1 MNLLELTLQGGVLIG
16 AILLLRLLG
25 RYRLPGWTFRILWGV
40 ALARLLIPVA
50 LPFPW
55 NVYAGLERLLSQE
68 AAQPL
73 PSESGAL
80 VQAFPVPPA
89 SDLPGRDMPSAP
101 QEPAWSGTAQTAP
114 MEIPWP
120 AILWL
125 AGAVLL
131 AVAFVVSYR
140 RSVAVFRTALPLT
153 HPAVNQWRRQIPALR
168 GVPIRRCDRIRS
180 PLTYGLIRPVI
191 LLPKGVD
198 CDQEE
203 VGYILLHEGTHIR
216 HRDAWW
222 KLLFA
227 AALCVHWFNPL
238 VWCMY
243 VCAGRDLERC
253 CDEAVVRAC
262 GLEARSAYA
271 LTLLKWEERRSGLLP
286 LCSPF
291 SNKIMKERV
300 ISIMKL
306 KKQSAA
312 AIALALVLVT
322 GTTVAFATSPAP
334 EMAGKASVSQETQ
347 NQTPDTASPD
357 AAKPNT
363 IIAAAGVKPEL
374 DSPKTAVNAPAPI
387 QIDEATETV
396 SEAEKPQESGE
407 TQVPEVQKSE
417 AQFSA
422 QEEYFTSRWNIPE
435 GELPQWYEF
444 PIANLEEGEAL
455 AAYLQQTKGLKE
467 GDVQYNT
474 RFSDGQMTLEISY
487 AQTRKEAQFLVD
499 CPNGEYPKNSKGETY
514 GSRVYREYV
523 GHLPDLIA
531 AVATDTGASGYVESN
546 FMNGYLG
553 YPYVINGV
561 PDDIDKY
568 MEWRKNQPAELKF
581 PVYDAEHEQILGYF
595 YQTNEDS
602 YEYVHTP
609 EEIEEEVQ
617 MVTDMMTKNGFSQQ
631 EIDEYIQQ
639 LRERY
644 AQ

>member
-25 RYRLPGWTFRILWGV
+25 RYRLPGWTFRVLWGI

-55 NVYAGLERLLSQE
+55 NIYAGLERLLSPE
-68 AAQPL
+68 AAQPI

-80 VQAFPVPPA
+80 VQALPVPPA

-101 QEPAWSGTAQTAP
+101 QEPAWSGAAQTAP

-153 HPAVNQWRRQIPALR
+153 HPAINRWRQCYPVLR

-203 VGYILLHEGTHIR
+203 VGYILLHEGTHIK
-216 HRDAWW
+216 HGDAWW
-222 KLLFA
+222 KLFLA

-243 VCAGRDLERC
+243 VWANRDLERY
-253 CDEAVVRAC
+253 CDESVVRRC
-262 GLEARSAYA
+262 GLEARSEYA

-286 LCSPF
+286 LCSNLGTP
-291 SNKIMKERV
+291 ILKERV
-300 ISIMKL
+300 IFIMKL

>member
-25 RYRLPGWTFRILWGV
+25 RYRLPGWTFRVLWGI

-68 AAQPL
+68 AAQPI

-80 VQAFPVPPA
+80 VQAFPVPPV

-101 QEPAWSGTAQTAP
+101 QEPAWSGAAQTAP

-153 HPAVNQWRRQIPALR
+153 HPAINRWRQCYPVLR

-180 PLTYGLIRPVI
+180 PLTYGLVRPVI
-191 LLPKGVD
+191 LLPKGMD

-203 VGYILLHEGTHIR
+203 VGYILLHEGTHIK

-222 KLLFA
+222 KLFLA

-243 VCAGRDLERC
+243 VWANRDLERC
-253 CDEAVVRAC
+253 CDESVVRRC
-262 GLEARSAYA
+262 GLEARSEYA

-286 LCSPF
+286 LCSNLGTP
-291 SNKIMKERV
+291 ILKERV
-300 ISIMKL
+300 IFIMKL

-312 AIALALVLVT
+312 ALALAAVLVL

>member
-55 NVYAGLERLLSQE
+55 NIYAGLERLLSQE
-68 AAQPL
+68 AAQPI

-80 VQAFPVPPA
+80 VQALPVPPV

-101 QEPAWSGTAQTAP
+101 QEPAWSGAAQTAP

-153 HPAVNQWRRQIPALR
+153 HPAINRWRQCYPVLR
-168 GVPIRRCDRIRS
+168 GVPIHRCDRIRS
-180 PLTYGLIRPVI
+180 PLTYGLVRPVI
-191 LLPKGVD
+191 LLPKGLD

-203 VGYILLHEGTHIR
+203 VGYILLHEGTHIK

-222 KLLFA
+222 KLFLA
-227 AALCVHWFNPL
+227 AALCIHWFNPL

-243 VCAGRDLERC
+243 VWANRDLERC
-253 CDEAVVRAC
+253 CDESVVRRC
-262 GLEARSAYA
+262 GLEARSEYA
-271 LTLLKWEERRSGLLP
+271 LTLLKWEARRGGLLP
-286 LCSPF
+286 LCSNFGTP
-291 SNKIMKERV
+291 ILKERV
-300 ISIMKL
+300 VFIMKL

-568 MEWRKNQPAELKF
+568 TEWRKNQPAELKF

>member
-40 ALARLLIPVA
+40 ALVRLLVPLA

-55 NVYAGLERLLSQE
+55 NVYAGLERLLSPE
-68 AAQPL
+68 AAQPI

-80 VQAFPVPPA
+80 VQALPVPPA

-101 QEPAWSGTAQTAP
+101 QEPAWSGAAQTAP

-153 HPAVNQWRRQIPALR
+153 HPAINRWRQCYPVLR

-180 PLTYGLIRPVI
+180 PLTYGLVRPVI

-203 VGYILLHEGTHIR
+203 VGYILLHEGTHIK
-216 HRDAWW
+216 HGDAWW
-222 KLLFA
+222 KLFLA

-243 VCAGRDLERC
+243 VWANRDLERY
-253 CDEAVVRAC
+253 CDESVVRRC
-262 GLEARSAYA
+262 GLEARSEYA

-286 LCSPF
+286 LCSNFGTP
-291 SNKIMKERV
+291 ILKERV
-300 ISIMKL
+300 VFIMKL

>member
-25 RYRLPGWTFRILWGV
+25 RYRLPGWTFRVLWGV
-40 ALARLLIPVA
+40 ALVRLLVPLA

-55 NVYAGLERLLSQE
+55 NVYAGLERLLSPE
-68 AAQPL
+68 AAQPI

-80 VQAFPVPPA
+80 VQALPVPPA
-89 SDLPGRDMPSAP
+89 SDLPGRDMPSAS
-101 QEPAWSGTAQTAP
+101 QEPAWSGAAQTAP
-114 MEIPWP
+114 MEIPWL
-120 AILWL
+120 AILWM

-153 HPAVNQWRRQIPALR
+153 HPAINRWRQCYPVLR

-216 HRDAWW
+216 HGDAWW
-222 KLLFA
+222 KLFLA

-243 VCAGRDLERC
+243 VWANRDLERC
-253 CDEAVVRAC
+253 CDESVVRRC
-262 GLEARSAYA
+262 GLEARSEYA

-286 LCSPF
+286 LCSNFGTP
-291 SNKIMKERV
+291 ILKERV
-300 ISIMKL
+300 VFIMKL

-631 EIDEYIQQ
+631 EVDEYIQQ

>member
-40 ALARLLIPVA
+40 ALVRLLVPLA

-55 NVYAGLERLLSQE
+55 NVYAGLERLLSPE
-68 AAQPL
+68 AAQPI

-80 VQAFPVPPA
+80 VQALPVPPA

-101 QEPAWSGTAQTAP
+101 QEPAWSGAAQTAP

-153 HPAVNQWRRQIPALR
+153 HPAINRWRQCYPVLR

-222 KLLFA
+222 KLFLA

-243 VCAGRDLERC
+243 VWANRDLERY
-253 CDEAVVRAC
+253 CDESVVRRC
-262 GLEARSAYA
+262 GLEARSEYA
-271 LTLLKWEERRSGLLP
+271 LTLLKWEERRGGLLP
-286 LCSPF
+286 LCSNLGTP
-291 SNKIMKERV
+291 ILKERV
-300 ISIMKL
+300 IFIMKL

-312 AIALALVLVT
+312 ALALAAVLVL
-322 GTTVAFATSPAP
+322 GTTAAFATSPAP

>member
-25 RYRLPGWTFRILWGV
+25 RYRLPGWTFRVLWGI

-153 HPAVNQWRRQIPALR
+153 HPAINRWRQCYPVLR

-180 PLTYGLIRPVI
+180 PLTYGLVRPVI
-191 LLPKGVD
+191 LLPKGMD

-216 HRDAWW
+216 HGDAWW
-222 KLLFA
+222 KLFLA
-227 AALCVHWFNPL
+227 AALCIHWFNPL

-243 VCAGRDLERC
+243 VWANRDLERC
-253 CDEAVVRAC
+253 CDESVVRRC
-262 GLEARSAYA
+262 GLEARSEYA
-271 LTLLKWEERRSGLLP
+271 LTLLKWEARRGGLLP
-286 LCSPF
+286 LCSNFGTP
-291 SNKIMKERV
+291 ILKERV
-300 ISIMKL
+300 VFIMKL

-568 MEWRKNQPAELKF
+568 TEWRKNQPAELKF

>member
-25 RYRLPGWTFRILWGV
+25 RYRLPGWTFRVLWGV
-40 ALARLLIPVA
+40 ALVRLLVPLA

-55 NVYAGLERLLSQE
+55 NVYAGLERLLSPE
-68 AAQPL
+68 AAQPI

-80 VQAFPVPPA
+80 VQALPVPPA
-89 SDLPGRDMPSAP
+89 SDLPGRDMPSAS
-101 QEPAWSGTAQTAP
+101 QEPAWSGAAQTAP
-114 MEIPWP
+114 MEIPWL
-120 AILWL
+120 AILWM

-153 HPAVNQWRRQIPALR
+153 HPAINRWRQCYPVLR

-216 HRDAWW
+216 HGDAWW
-222 KLLFA
+222 KLFLA

-243 VCAGRDLERC
+243 VWANRDLERC
-253 CDEAVVRAC
+253 CDESVVRRC
-262 GLEARSAYA
+262 GLEARSEYA

-286 LCSPF
+286 LCSNFGTP
-291 SNKIMKERV
+291 ILKERV
-300 ISIMKL
+300 VFIMKL

-568 MEWRKNQPAELKF
+568 TEWRKNQPAELKF

>member
-25 RYRLPGWTFRILWGV
+25 RYRLPGWTFRILWGI

-55 NVYAGLERLLSQE
+55 NVYAGLERLLSPE
-68 AAQPL
+68 AAQPI

-80 VQAFPVPPA
+80 VQALPVPPA

-101 QEPAWSGTAQTAP
+101 QEPAWSGAAQTAP

-153 HPAVNQWRRQIPALR
+153 HPAINRWRQCYPVLR

-203 VGYILLHEGTHIR
+203 VGYILLHEGTHIK
-216 HRDAWW
+216 HGDAWW
-222 KLLFA
+222 KLFLA

-243 VCAGRDLERC
+243 VWANRDLERY
-253 CDEAVVRAC
+253 CDESVVRRC
-262 GLEARSAYA
+262 GLEARSEYA

-286 LCSPF
+286 LCSNFGTP
-291 SNKIMKERV
+291 ILKERV
-300 ISIMKL
+300 VFIMKL

>member
-25 RYRLPGWTFRILWGV
+25 RYRLPGWTFRILWGI

-55 NVYAGLERLLSQE
+55 NVYAGLERLLSPE
-68 AAQPL
+68 AAQPI

-80 VQAFPVPPA
+80 VQAFPVPPV

-153 HPAVNQWRRQIPALR
+153 HPAINRWRQCYPVLR

-180 PLTYGLIRPVI
+180 PLTYGLVRPVI

-203 VGYILLHEGTHIR
+203 VGYILLHEGTHIK
-216 HRDAWW
+216 HGDAWW
-222 KLLFA
+222 KLFLA
-227 AALCVHWFNPL
+227 AALCIHWFNPL

-243 VCAGRDLERC
+243 VWANRDLERC
-253 CDEAVVRAC
+253 CDESVVRRC
-262 GLEARSAYA
+262 GLEARSEYA
-271 LTLLKWEERRSGLLP
+271 LTLLKWEERRGGLLP
-286 LCSPF
+286 LCSNFGTP
-291 SNKIMKERV
+291 ILKERV
-300 ISIMKL
+300 VFIMKL

-568 MEWRKNQPAELKF
+568 TEWRKNQPAELKF

>member
-25 RYRLPGWTFRILWGV
+25 RYRLPGWTFRILWGI

-55 NVYAGLERLLSQE
+55 NVYAGLERLLSPE
-68 AAQPL
+68 AAQPI

-80 VQAFPVPPA
+80 VQALPVPPA

-101 QEPAWSGTAQTAP
+101 QEPAWSGAAQTAP

-153 HPAVNQWRRQIPALR
+153 HPAINRWRQCYPVLR

-203 VGYILLHEGTHIR
+203 VGYILLHEGTHIK
-216 HRDAWW
+216 HGDAWW
-222 KLLFA
+222 KLFLA

-243 VCAGRDLERC
+243 VWANRDLERY
-253 CDEAVVRAC
+253 CDESVVRRC
-262 GLEARSAYA
+262 GLEARSEYA

-286 LCSPF
+286 LCSNFGTP
-291 SNKIMKERV
+291 ILKERV
-300 ISIMKL
+300 VFIMKL

-499 CPNGEYPKNSKGETY
+499 CPNGEYHKNSKGETY

>member
-55 NVYAGLERLLSQE
+55 NVYAGLERLLSPE
-68 AAQPL
+68 AAQPI

-80 VQAFPVPPA
+80 VQALPVPPA

-101 QEPAWSGTAQTAP
+101 QEPAWSGAAQTAP

-153 HPAVNQWRRQIPALR
+153 HPAINRWRQCYPVLR

-180 PLTYGLIRPVI
+180 PLTYGLVRPVV
-191 LLPKGVD
+191 LLPKGMD

-203 VGYILLHEGTHIR
+203 VGYILLHEGTHIK
-216 HRDAWW
+216 HGDAWW
-222 KLLFA
+222 KLFLA

-243 VCAGRDLERC
+243 VWANRDLERY
-253 CDEAVVRAC
+253 CDESVVRRC
-262 GLEARSAYA
+262 GLEARSEYA
-271 LTLLKWEERRSGLLP
+271 LTLLKWEERRGGLLP
-286 LCSPF
+286 LCSNLGTP
-291 SNKIMKERV
+291 ILKERV
-300 ISIMKL
+300 IFIMKL

>member
-1 MNLLELTLQGGVLIG
+1 MNLLELTLQGSVLIG

-25 RYRLPGWTFRILWGV
+25 RYRLPGWTFRILWGI

-55 NVYAGLERLLSQE
+55 NVYAGLERLLSPE
-68 AAQPL
+68 AAQPI

-80 VQAFPVPPA
+80 VQALPVPPA

-101 QEPAWSGTAQTAP
+101 QEPAWSGAAQTAP

-153 HPAVNQWRRQIPALR
+153 HPAINRWRQCYPVLR

-203 VGYILLHEGTHIR
+203 VGYILLHEGTHIK
-216 HRDAWW
+216 HGDAWW
-222 KLLFA
+222 KLFLA

-243 VCAGRDLERC
+243 VWANRDLERY
-253 CDEAVVRAC
+253 CDESVVRRC
-262 GLEARSAYA
+262 GLEARSEYA

-286 LCSPF
+286 LCSNFGTP
-291 SNKIMKERV
+291 ILKERV
-300 ISIMKL
+300 VFIMKL

-347 NQTPDTASPD
+347 NQTPDTVSPD